1 MNKKNPC
8 KIFSKEIYNQFL
20 HGLDFF
26 FIECAKKNKTKKQKK
41 NSDYSKIFLR
51 IFIFRWLSEGKT
63 LLNF

>member
-20 HGLDFF
+20 HGLDLFLLSVP
-26 FIECAKKNKTKKQKK
+26 KKKQQKNKKKI
-41 NSDYSKIFLR
+41 SDNSKIFLR